1 MPRRG
6 FQESAPQGGIAQFTA
21 GAPPASPGVRPVDFS
36 GIQQALAG
44 FTGISMQRDAQRAQE
59 QAAEAQAA
67 LGTEGIAQPTGFMLP
82 SAARA
87 FEARAQTVYE
97 QQLRTE
103 ATATAS
109 ALLRENMLNP
119 EGFEQA
125 WSAYTEGK
133 LKALQDDS
141 ATAAQVGVALADMG
155 VRKRTAIENNVFDR
169 TQAELSVELFA
180 SYRDEQNQVLDQ
192 ILTYP
197 NEAFVVEQIA
207 FLREHISELDESG
220 VLTPKQI
227 GDLEMQLNDSLYGAY
242 IEGAIREALEA
253 GDMATLQ
260 TLHNDLQRGA
270 YFEDNQQA
278 LRFAG
283 RIASSMGGD
292 VSRGE
297 INAYKDVG
305 RVILDRVQNGMTVT
319 SEEMDRLDEAFSFV
333 QAFGTE
339 EDQRTFSQNYIGVAL
354 TQQLAPLLQDGAI
367 SELDDALI
375 QLQDIDLQLA
385 SPEVVSGLR
394 DSLQARI
401 DQMRVDAV
409 GNVAAVGLSAVRN
422 TTVAE
427 LMASSDTDREQF
439 FAQQQYNTQLVA
451 QRQGVDP
458 SQVIPWTADQISD
471 ISEQMLVAH
480 SSEDQAAYGN
490 LQDMYL
496 SAFGNDLFS
505 AVKAMEGH
513 STELAG
519 AMLVGN
525 VLAGE
530 ALGDSAA
537 IVNLALTG
545 AQMRNVPA
553 NQAAFES
560 VLQRGAAYT
569 DVVYALSAGSGKLN
583 NAATEA
589 ISNAMLALQITGNQ
603 PADAKT
609 MIETMLDSIQVEE
622 LGNSTLVIPSAFSA
636 SPAVATE
643 LLLRANNF
651 LEENKMALGN
661 QYSQFIPVPAGDGV
675 VRFKNM
681 LTGLFLTEPDN
692 ITPREISLPQ
702 ETAMEIR
709 EQEFVSVQD
718 AAAQAEIALENRI
731 NMNNRE
737 RDFLV
742 NVGAQ
747 VGLSEDEAF
756 NYYRAVTFSPATSMT
771 NLPNGIAPQMQVQAI
786 QESPDRPVGRGYT
799 QEAQQAI
806 ESIRGVF
813 PTGPDVRFIPT
824 RTDIQ
829 RGATVVKYAE
839 LVERFGRDQQK
850 ALAAIVSSP
859 EEVEAAVDAYGM
871 NWLSNMERSV
881 RVFVNRGFGFED
893 PE

>member
-6 FQESAPQGGIAQFTA
+6 FQESPPQGGIAQFTS
-21 GAPPASPGVRPVDFS
+21 GAPPASAVRPLDFS
-36 GIQQALAG
+36 GIQQALSG
-44 FTGISMQRDAQRAQE
+44 FTAISMQADAQRAAETAAQE
-59 QAAEAQAA
+59 QAA
-67 LGTEGIAQPTGFMLP
+67 LGTEGIAQPAGFMLP

-87 FEARAQTVYE
+87 FESRAQTVYE

-103 ATATAS
+103 ATATATT
-109 ALLRENMLNP
+109 LLRENMLNP
-119 EGFEQA
+119 EGFEQS
-125 WSAYTEGK
+125 WNAYTEGK
-133 LKALQDDS
+133 LKALQDDP

-155 VRKRTAIENNVFDR
+155 VQKRTAIENNVFDR
-169 TQAELSVELFA
+169 TQAEISVELFA
-180 SYRDEQNQVLDQ
+180 SYKKEQDQVLDQ

-242 IEGAIREALEA
+242 MEGAIRESLEA

-278 LRFAG
+278 LRFAA

-297 INAYKDVG
+297 INAFQDVG
-305 RVILDRVQNGMTVT
+305 RVVLDRVQKGIIVT
-319 SEEMDRLDEAFSFV
+319 SEEMDRLDEAFSFL
-333 QAFGTE
+333 QAFGTP
-339 EDQRTFSQNYIGVAL
+339 EDQRTFLQNYIGVAL

-367 SELDDALI
+367 SELEDARI
-375 QLQDIDLQLA
+375 QLQDLDLQLA
-385 SPEVVSGLR
+385 SPEVVSGLQ
-394 DSLQARI
+394 DSVQARI

-409 GNVAAVGLSAVRN
+409 GNVAAVGISVVRN
-422 TTVAE
+422 TIVNG
-427 LMASSDTDREQF
+427 LMSSSDIEIEEF
-439 FAQQQYNTQLVA
+439 FALQEYNTQLVA
-451 QRQGVDP
+451 QREGLNP
-458 SQVIPWTADQISD
+458 RQVIPWTADQISD
-471 ISEQMLVAH
+471 FAEQMLVAH
-480 SSEDQAAYGN
+480 SREDQAAYGN
-490 LQDMYL
+490 LQAMYL
-496 SAFGNDLFS
+496 RAFGNDFSS
-505 AVKAMEGH
+505 AVKAMEET
-513 STELAG
+513 SIELAG
-519 AMLVGN
+519 AMYLGN
-525 VLAGE
+525 VLAGD

-537 IVNLALTG
+537 IVHLALTG
-545 AQMRNVPA
+545 AKMRNVPA
-553 NQAAFES
+553 NNEAYKAI
-560 VLQRGAAYT
+560 LQRTDAYT

-583 NAATEA
+583 NATTEA
-589 ISNAMLALQITGNQ
+589 IANAMLALQITGNK

-609 MIETMLDSIQVEE
+609 MIETMLDSVQIKEMT
-622 LGNSTLVIPSAFSA
+622 NDTLVIPTAFSE

-643 LLLRANNF
+643 LLLQANNF
-651 LEENKMALGN
+651 LKGNEEALGN
-661 QYSQFIPVPAGDGV
+661 QYKQFIPVPAGDGV

-681 LTGLFLTEPDN
+681 FTGFFLKEPDN

-702 ETAMEIR
+702 ATAMVI
-709 EQEFVSVQD
+709 QEFERFD
-718 AAAQAEIALENRI
+718 ASKADEQAKIALENRVT
-731 NMNNRE
+731 MNNRE

-756 NYYRAVTFSPATSMT
+756 NYYRAVSFSPATSMT

-806 ESIRGVF
+806 ESIRGAF

-824 RTDIQ
+824 QTDIQ
-829 RGATVVKYAE
+829 RGATVVRYAE
-839 LVERFGRDQQK
+839 LINRFGRDQQK

-859 EEVEAAVDAYGM
+859 EEVEAAVDVYGID
-871 NWLSNMERSV
+871 WLSNMVLSV